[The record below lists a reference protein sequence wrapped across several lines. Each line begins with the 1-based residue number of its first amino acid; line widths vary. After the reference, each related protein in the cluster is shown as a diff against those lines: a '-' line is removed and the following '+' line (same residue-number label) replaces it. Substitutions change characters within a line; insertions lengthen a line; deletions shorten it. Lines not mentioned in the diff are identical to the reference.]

1 MEVRKIRDLSLITL
15 DEKKTMV
22 IACDSCGSVGIKE
35 GDVLKVPPFYVGKL
49 TSRVA
54 LLEVICAGAE
64 VITLTDTVCNEMNT
78 TGEEI
83 IKGIKHELSLAGI
96 RDVILTGSTEENFS
110 TVSTGLGITVVGM
123 AENNKLKVENVKNE
137 AVIISV
143 GIPKVGDE
151 INLDEDSEIVDYS
164 SIYKLLNNK
173 LVYEVVPV
181 GSKGIA
187 YECRQLSESNKLRV
201 YFEEQQKIDIKKS
214 SGPSTSIIAAVD
226 SNGVKDI
233 LESMPNSNIIAYLK
247 KN

>member
-49 TSRVA
+49 ISRVA

-96 RDVILTGSTEENFS
+96 KYAVLTGSTEENFA
-110 TVSTGLGITVVGM
+110 TVSTGLGITVVGI
-123 AENNKLKVENVKNE
+123 AENNKLKVKNVKNE
-137 AVIISV
+137 AVIVSI

-151 INLDEDSEIVDYS
+151 INLKEDSEIVDYS
-164 SIYKLLNNK
+164 SIYKLLNNNF
-173 LVYEVVPV
+173 VYEIVPI
-181 GSKGIA
+181 GSKGMA
-187 YECRQLSESNKLRV
+187 YECGQLAESNRLKL
-201 YFEEQQKIDIKKS
+201 YFEEQQKVDITKS

-233 LESMPNSNIIAYLK
+233 LDSIPNSNIIAYLK

>member
-64 VITLTDTVCNEMNT
+64 VITLTDTVCNEMNS

-83 IKGIKHELSLAGI
+83 IKGIKHELNLAGVK
-96 RDVILTGSTEENFS
+96 DVVLTGSTEENFS
-110 TVSTGLGITVVGM
+110 TVSTGLGITVVGI
-123 AENNKLKVENVKNE
+123 AENNKLKVNNVKNE
-137 AVIISV
+137 AVIISI

-164 SIYKLLNNK
+164 SIYKLLNNNF
-173 LVYEVVPV
+173 VYEVVPV
-181 GSKGIA
+181 GSKGMA
-187 YECRQLSESNKLRV
+187 YECVQLAESNKLRV

-214 SGPSTSIIAAVD
+214 GGPSTSIIAAVD
-226 SNGVKDI
+226 SNGIKDI
-233 LESMPNSNIIAYLK
+233 LESMPNSNIIAYLE

>member
-35 GDVLKVPPFYVGKL
+35 GDILKVPPFYVGKL
-49 TSRVA
+49 ISRVA

-83 IKGIKHELSLAGI
+83 IKGIKHELNLAGVK
-96 RDVILTGSTEENFS
+96 DVVLTGSTEENFS
-110 TVSTGLGITVVGM
+110 TVSTGLGITVVGI
-123 AENNKLKVENVKNE
+123 AENNKLKVNNVKNE
-137 AVIISV
+137 AVIISI

-164 SIYKLLNNK
+164 SLYKLINNNF
-173 LVYEVVPV
+173 VYEIVPV
-181 GSKGIA
+181 GSKGMA
-187 YECRQLSESNKLRV
+187 YECGQLAKSNKLEL
-201 YFEEQQKIDIKKS
+201 YLEEQFKVDINKS

-226 SNGVKDI
+226 FNEVKDI
-233 LESMPNSNIIAYLK
+233 LESIPNSNIIAYLK